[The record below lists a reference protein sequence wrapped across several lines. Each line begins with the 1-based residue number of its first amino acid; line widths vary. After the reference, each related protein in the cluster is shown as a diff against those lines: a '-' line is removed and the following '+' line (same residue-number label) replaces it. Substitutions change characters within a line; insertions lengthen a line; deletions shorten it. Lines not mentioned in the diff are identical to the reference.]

1 MDDFEFRLW
10 KIARGRR
17 PQQVRPRAKDG
28 LEGCRAQKNARTR
41 PPWGGGAAKG
51 RLDAVR
57 QSPKRPTPAQLTRLR
72 QVMAGHITRWG
83 ESWVSGLYNCRA
95 SMGGN
100 PTYVMMCKLQ
110 EAGWIDDKCIER
122 QEGRMGS
129 WQIVLTEAGRAV
141 LAR

>member
-1 MDDFEFRLW
+1 VPRAEERPGRGHHG
-10 KIARGRR
+10 ARGARE
-17 PQQVRPRAKDG
+17 RAAG
-28 LEGCRAQKNARTR
+28 R
-41 PPWGGGAAKG
+41 GATVTKA
-51 RLDAVR
+51 
-57 QSPKRPTPAQLTRLR
+57 SSTPAQLTRLR

>member
-1 MDDFEFRLW
+1 M
-10 KIARGRR
+10 G
-17 PQQVRPRAKDG
+17 P
-28 LEGCRAQKNARTR
+28 
-41 PPWGGGAAKG
+41 GGAAKG

-95 SMGGN
+95 SMARGN